1 MKNFT
6 LEELKE
12 YNGKDGAKTFV
23 AYSSLSSLTEGKD
36 IVTYNMVNN
45 ILADEVEHEED
56 LQSLYDDIKGFMDSF
71 KA

>member
-1 MKNFT
+1 
-6 LEELKE
+6 
-12 YNGKDGAKTFV
+12 
-23 AYSSLSSLTEGKD
+23 
-36 IVTYNMVNN
+36 MVNN